1 MTAPAPIPRRR
12 PRPAPPADARPVSI
26 HFDRRSVWQT
36 GWVVVAVIA
45 LAALLKFILSD
56 AGIVLFTLILSF
68 LASVAMEPAVSR
80 LSRSMKR
87 GLAAFIVMFGV
98 MVAFAAF
105 LFAFGRLLGDQIATF
120 AQSVPEHVQDLTTWA
135 SERFGIEL
143 DYQSILDRLGVGTST
158 LTTVAQNLAGGLIG
172 VVAAIL
178 AAAFSTFTFAFF
190 TYYFAADAPRLRRWL
205 AQLFPPR
212 QQEVFAH
219 AWDLAVAKTGGYV
232 SARLVLAAIS
242 GGTAA
247 LFMLIIGMEYWL
259 ALGIWTGL
267 VAQFVPTVGT
277 YIASAL
283 PVMIGLI
290 GDRPWQ
296 GLAMLG
302 FALVYQQIENVTLE
316 PRISAQAV
324 DVHPA
329 VSFAA
334 VMVGAALFG
343 IGGAFVAVPVAALLL
358 ALFDIYAHKYELL
371 PHIAQRQPGEREPDS
386 DDDDNGDEVDDGD
399 DVDGLG
405 DGGGGDRA
413 VLEDA
418 GRSARTDE
426 PLR

>member
-1 MTAPAPIPRRR
+1 MTAPAPSPRPGPR
-12 PRPAPPADARPVSI
+12 PRPRRALPEDASHVAV
-26 HFDRRSVWQT
+26 HFDRRSVWQA
-36 GWVVVAVIA
+36 GWVVVAIIA
-45 LAALLKFILSD
+45 LASLLKFVLSD

-68 LASVAMEPAVSR
+68 LASIAMEPAVSR

-87 GLAAFIVMFGV
+87 GLAAAIVMFGV
-98 MVAFAAF
+98 IIAFAAF

-120 AQSVPEHVQDLTTWA
+120 AESVPRLVEDLTTWA

-143 DYQSILDRLGVGTST
+143 DYQSILERLGVGTST
-158 LTTVAQNLAGGLIG
+158 LTSVAQNLAGGLLG
-172 VVAAIL
+172 VVAAVL

-212 QQEVFAH
+212 QQEVFSH
-219 AWDLAVAKTGGYV
+219 AWDLAVLKTGGYV

-283 PVMIGLI
+283 PIVIGLI
-290 GDRPWQ
+290 GGQPWQ

-343 IGGAFVAVPVAALLL
+343 VGGAFVAVPVAALLL
-358 ALFDIYAHKYELL
+358 ALFDIYAHKYEVL
-371 PHIAQRQPGEREPDS
+371 PHIAQLQPGEREPE
-386 DDDDNGDEVDDGD
+386 DDEDED
-399 DVDGLG
+399 
-405 DGGGGDRA
+405 
-413 VLEDA
+413 ED
-418 GRSARTDE
+418 DE
-426 PLR
+426 PEGGTARLDDRPAARGAPDA

>member
-1 MTAPAPIPRRR
+1 
-12 PRPAPPADARPVSI
+12 
-26 HFDRRSVWQT
+26 
-36 GWVVVAVIA
+36 VAIVA
-45 LAALLKFILSD
+45 LASLLKFVLSD

-68 LASVAMEPAVSR
+68 LASIAMEPAVAR

-87 GLAAFIVMFGV
+87 GLAAAIVMFGV
-98 MVAFAAF
+98 IIAFAAF

-120 AQSVPEHVQDLTTWA
+120 AESVPQLVEDLTTWA
-135 SERFGIEL
+135 SKRFGIEL
-143 DYQSILDRLGVGTST
+143 DYQSILQRLGVGTST
-158 LTTVAQNLAGGLIG
+158 LTSVAQNLAGGLIG
-172 VVAAIL
+172 VVAAVL

-190 TYYFAADAPRLRRWL
+190 TYYFAADGPRLRRWM

-212 QQEVFAH
+212 QQEVFSH
-219 AWDLAVAKTGGYV
+219 AWDLAVLKTGGYV

-247 LFMLIIGMEYWL
+247 LFMLIIGMDYWL

-283 PVMIGLI
+283 PVIVGLI
-290 GDRPWQ
+290 GGQPWQ
-296 GLAMLG
+296 GLAMLA

-343 IGGAFVAVPVAALLL
+343 VGGAFVAVPVAALLL
-358 ALFDIYAHKYELL
+358 ALFDIYAHKYEVL
-371 PHIAQRQPGEREPDS
+371 PHIAQLQPGEREPDDE
-386 DDDDNGDEVDDGD
+386 DDEDEDDEDEDDE
-399 DVDGLG
+399 
-405 DGGGGDRA
+405 A
-413 VLEDA
+413 
-418 GRSARTDE
+418 RSAVPDDRPATRGTSDA
-426 PLR
+426 

>member
-1 MTAPAPIPRRR
+1 MTAPAPTPRRR
-12 PRPAPPADARPVSI
+12 PPFAPPANATPVSV
-26 HFDRRSVWQT
+26 HFERRSVWQT

-45 LAALLKFILSD
+45 LASLLKFVLSD

-68 LASVAMEPAVSR
+68 LASIAMEPAVSR

-87 GLAAFIVMFGV
+87 GLAAAIVMFGV
-98 MVAFAAF
+98 IVAFAGF

-120 AQSVPEHVQDLTTWA
+120 AESVPDLVQDLTTWA
-135 SERFGIEL
+135 SEQFGITL

-158 LTTVAQNLAGGLIG
+158 LTSVAQNLAGGLIG
-172 VVAAIL
+172 VVAAVL

-190 TYYFAADAPRLRRWL
+190 TYYFAADAPRLRRWI

-212 QQEVFAH
+212 QQEVFSH
-219 AWDLAVAKTGGYV
+219 AWDLAVLKTGGYV

-242 GGTAA
+242 GSTAA
-247 LFMLIIGMEYWL
+247 LFMLIIGMDYWL

-283 PVMIGLI
+283 PVLVGLI
-290 GDRPWQ
+290 GGQPWQ

-329 VSFAA
+329 VSFGA
-334 VMVGAALFG
+334 VMFGAALFG
-343 IGGAFVAVPVAALLL
+343 VGGAFVAVPVAALLL
-358 ALFDIYAHKYELL
+358 AMFDIYAHKYEVL
-371 PHIAQRQPGEREPDS
+371 PHIARRQPGEREPDE
-386 DDDDNGDEVDDGD
+386 DEADEADKT
-399 DVDGLG
+399 
-405 DGGGGDRA
+405 GGADAVPVPHEGG
-413 VLEDA
+413 A
-418 GRSARTDE
+418 GEE
-426 PLR
+426 PRRGQPTS